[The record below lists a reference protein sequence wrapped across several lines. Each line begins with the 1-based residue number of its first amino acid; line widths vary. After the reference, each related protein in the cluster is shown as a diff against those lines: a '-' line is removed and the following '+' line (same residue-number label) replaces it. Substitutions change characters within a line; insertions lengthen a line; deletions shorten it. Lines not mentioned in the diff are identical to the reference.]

1 MLTQKEKKTI
11 NRLLNKYNRILLYS
25 MSIAVSEDFLNLII
39 VNNDDKNFELNHLLI
54 DKAEFRRYVTS
65 QFFKLNG
72 PSLADEL
79 KVMEEIRFDLKSK
92 KK

>member
-1 MLTQKEKKTI
+1 
-11 NRLLNKYNRILLYS
+11 